1 MASFHS
7 HTMKIGEKVSVLDE
21 DLGGVVTS
29 VNGNTVVFKDEY
41 GFTYQYPKEK
51 LVPKNAEIYEN
62 IKIVKKAEPKKTV
75 SKKHDKNPMILDLH
89 FENLVKNPNDYD
101 SFERLFLQKEKLIQ
115 TINFCR
121 KNHLKRL
128 EIVHGI
134 GDGTLQRMVLDV
146 LESQTHLDFYNKEI
160 LHHQSGAVMVDF
172 H

>member
-1 MASFHS
+1 
-7 HTMKIGEKVSVLDE
+7 MKIGEKVSVLDE

-89 FENLVKNPNDYD
+89 FENLVKNPSDYD

>member
-1 MASFHS
+1 
-7 HTMKIGEKVSVLDE
+7 MKIGDKVSVLDE
-21 DLGGVVTS
+21 DLSGVITS

-41 GFTYQYPKEK
+41 GFTYPYPKEK

-62 IKIVKKAEPKKTV
+62 IKIIKKPEPKKIF
-75 SKKHDKNPMILDLH
+75 SKKHDKNPFILDLH
-89 FENLVKNPNDYD
+89 FENMVNNPNDYEG
-101 SFERLFLQKEKLIQ
+101 FGRLFLQKEKLIE

-121 KNHLKRL
+121 KNNLKRL

-134 GDGTLQRMVLDV
+134 GDGTLQRLVLDT
-146 LESQTHLDFYNKEI
+146 LESQTNLDFYNKEI